1 MESIFI
7 DWMGAKS
14 HKWLHSQIKNRSRG
28 RMVITKFNDEY
39 GKMWKWPEHMD
50 TESTG
55 TKRERYVI
63 MTLLSCCIMKFFFLI
78 IL

>member
-39 GKMWKWPEHMD
+39 GKDMKVTRTFEY
-50 TESTG
+50 
-55 TKRERYVI
+55 RINRNVI
-63 MTLLSCCIMKFFFLI
+63 MTPSWT
-78 IL
+78 